1 MFRHAAYTVA
11 MTLAASLLLP
21 VLLALAPQDP
31 VRVLDGGS
39 HQQDAVRQA
48 VRQGR
53 LVPLQQVVA
62 DALHRYPGKL
72 VEVELDD
79 GKYEIEILGA
89 NGVVMELDYDAATGR
104 LLKMEED

>member
-1 MFRHAAYTVA
+1 MPVA
-11 MTLAASLLLP
+11 TSLLLP
-21 VLLALAPQDP
+21 LLLALAPQDP
-31 VRVLDGGS
+31 ARLLDGGS
-39 HQQDAVRQA
+39 RQQDAVRQA
-48 VRQGR
+48 VKQGR

-62 DALHRYPGKL
+62 DALRRYPGQL
-72 VEVELDD
+72 VEVELDE

>member
-1 MFRHAAYTVA
+1 MFKHTAYTVG
-11 MTLAASLLLP
+11 MTFAASLLLP
-21 VLLALAPQDP
+21 VLLALSPQEP
-31 VRVLDGGS
+31 MRVHEGGS
-39 HQQDAVRQA
+39 RQQEAVRQA

-62 DALHRYPGKL
+62 DALRRYPGTL

>member
-1 MFRHAAYTVA
+1 MPVA
-11 MTLAASLLLP
+11 SSLLLP
-21 VLLALAPQDP
+21 LLLALSAPDP
-31 VRVLDGGS
+31 LRMLDGGS
-39 HQQDAVRQA
+39 RQQQAVREA

-62 DALHRYPGKL
+62 DALRRYPGQL

>member
-1 MFRHAAYTVA
+1 MP
-11 MTLAASLLLP
+11 LAPSLLLP
-21 VLLALAPQDP
+21 LLLALSAPDP
-31 VRVLDGGS
+31 MQVLDGGS
-39 HQQDAVRQA
+39 RQQQAVREA

-62 DALHRYPGKL
+62 DALRRYPGQL
-72 VEVELDD
+72 LEVELDE